1 MYRFIFYR
9 IYDWGRRVH
18 GLGDLP
24 EYNAILGLSMLA
36 TMNVFSLAMAVEL
49 ASGRAASRGDA
60 KYVAVALWLAF
71 LVLHFMY
78 LLRGGRVEQIREEF
92 EDQPSI
98 GAAGAVAWAYPV
110 VSLVLFFS
118 LLLVR
123 W

>member
-9 IYDWGRRVH
+9 IYDWGRRAH

-36 TMNVFSLAMAVEL
+36 TMNVFSIAMAVEL
-49 ASGRAASRGDA
+49 ASGRGASGDAA
-60 KYVAVALWLAF
+60 KYVAVALWLVF
-71 LVLHFMY
+71 LALHFMY

-92 EDQPSI
+92 EDQRST
-98 GAAGAVAWAYPV
+98 AAANALTWAYPV
-110 VSLVLFFS
+110 VSLVLFFL

>member
-9 IYDWGRRVH
+9 IYDWGRRAH

-36 TMNVFSLAMAVEL
+36 TMNVFSIAMVVEL
-49 ASGRAASRGDA
+49 ASGWGTSGGSA
-60 KYVAVALWLAF
+60 KFMAVALWLAF
-71 LVLHFMY
+71 FMLHFMY
-78 LLRGGRVEQIREEF
+78 LLRGGRVEEIREEF
-92 EDQPSI
+92 QDGPSTS
-98 GAAGAVAWAYPV
+98 AANAVAWAYPV
-110 VSLVLFFS
+110 VTLVLFFS

>member
-36 TMNVFSLAMAVEL
+36 TMNVFSIAMAVEL
-49 ASGRAASRGDA
+49 VSGRGTSGGSA
-60 KYVAVALWLAF
+60 KFVAVVVWLAF

-78 LLRGGRVEQIREEF
+78 LLRGDRVEQIREEF
-92 EDQPSI
+92 KDGPSTS
-98 GAAGAVAWAYPV
+98 AGNAVAWVYPAA
-110 VSLVLFFS
+110 SLALFFS